1 MYSRPFALT
10 RTEQV
15 LLLVCASW
23 LASAALYAFIAA
35 ELIRP
40 VVDSGRLRFDSPEGR
55 LLSGLRDYPLIFL
68 LSLAGGFACGALV
81 SIVLRRHV
89 FTDTGLLA
97 GEDV

>member
-81 SIVLRRHV
+81 SIALRRNDFLGV
-89 FTDTGLLA
+89 TENA
-97 GEDV
+97 R

>member
-23 LASAALYAFIAA
+23 LASAALYAFIVA

-40 VVDSGRLRFDSPEGR
+40 VVDSGRLRFDSPEGL

-68 LSLAGGFACGALV
+68 LSLAGGFACGVLV
-81 SIVLRRHV
+81 SIVLRRNDFLGV
-89 FTDTGLLA
+89 TENA
-97 GEDV
+97 R

>member
-1 MYSRPFALT
+1 MYSRPFTFT

-40 VVDSGRLRFDSPEGR
+40 AVDAGWLSFHTPEGV
-55 LLSGLRDYPLIFL
+55 LLSGLRVYPLLFL

-81 SIVLRRHV
+81 SIVLRRHILI
-89 FTDTGLLA
+89 TRRSYP
-97 GEDV
+97 

>member
-81 SIVLRRHV
+81 SIVLRRQN
-89 FTDTGLLA
+89 FMADRSPYQC
-97 GEDV
+97 D

>member
-1 MYSRPFALT
+1 MYSRPFALS
-10 RTEQV
+10 RIEQV

-40 VVDSGRLRFDSPEGR
+40 VVDSGLWRVDSPEGR
-55 LLSGLRDYPLIFL
+55 LLSALRDYPLIFL

>member
-1 MYSRPFALT
+1 MPSRPFALT

-23 LASAALYAFIAA
+23 LASGALYAFIAS
-35 ELIRP
+35 ELFLQYAGT
-40 VVDSGRLRFDSPEGR
+40 GRLSLNAPEGW

-81 SIVLRRHV
+81 SIVLRRQQ
-89 FTDTGLLA
+89 FMTERCLYRSD
-97 GEDV
+97 